1 MDWYYQQSDAVEKFW
16 WGLRMQNKCSTLMG
30 NFYGGPGWSWLL
42 PAVNWRI
49 VCPDPAFVWSVRD
62 LQPLASLSSWNLQ
75 PLDQMPALPPTQ
87 SWQHDGD
94 NIWSWPAL
102 IRTHDD
108 QPPGS
113 LTSDNG
119 HHRSAMLLLSPQGGS
134 LRAIC
139 LCINPTNKFRPPL
152 QLIP

>member
-16 WGLRMQNKCSTLMG
+16 WGLRMQNKCCRYLNGEFLWWAVTPPSCKLKDCLSR
-30 NFYGGPGWSWLL
+30 PGLCL
-42 PAVNWRI
+42 
-49 VCPDPAFVWSVRD
+49 VCRD
-62 LQPLASLSSWNLQ
+62 LQPWPLSHLEIYNPWTRCQ
-75 PLDQMPALPPTQ
+75 RPRPPRADNTMVTA
-87 SWQHDGD
+87 

-119 HHRSAMLLLSPQGGS
+119 HHRSAMLLLSLQGDS